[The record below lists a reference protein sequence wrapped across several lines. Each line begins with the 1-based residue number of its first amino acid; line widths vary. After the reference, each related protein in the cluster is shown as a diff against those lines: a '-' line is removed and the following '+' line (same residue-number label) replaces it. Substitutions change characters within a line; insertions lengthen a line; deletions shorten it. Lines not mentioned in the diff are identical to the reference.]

1 MPPREQSNVVQMPRR
16 RGRKRIALP
25 AEPDLDFSHLDAATV
40 ITRNYH
46 KIRFVLVGAGGT
58 GSFLAYS
65 ISRLAAV
72 LEETGRRCKIVIID
86 PDRVE
91 EGNVPRSN
99 FSEGEI
105 GGYKAQTLA
114 LRFARAWG
122 VSITSVNRK
131 FHPSLLWQSHEQ
143 SCLTILAG
151 AVDNP
156 AARRSIN
163 RALVECRSAEG
174 RTPDTWWIDCG
185 NGRETGQVLIGSA
198 TTPEQLRGAFATEL
212 LCNTL
217 PSPAMQRPDLLR
229 ADPDEGQKLKQR
241 LSCLQL
247 MLMNEQSLMI
257 NQRMANEAGEMLTQL
272 LLYRNLQRFATFVD
286 TKLGVQTSEY
296 TTPEAVARSIRKS
309 DTGFLL
315 DASVLEDEYDQAF
328 EDAA

>member
-1 MPPREQSNVVQMPRR
+1 MPPHDQSNVVVLPS
-16 RGRKRIALP
+16 RGGKRRIALP
-25 AEPDLDFSHLDAATV
+25 AEHDLDLSHLDAATV
-40 ITRNYH
+40 ITRNY
-46 KIRFVLVGAGGT
+46 KTVRFVQVGAGGN
-58 GSFLAYS
+58 GSFLAYN
-65 ISRLAAV
+65 IARLAAV

-99 FSEGEI
+99 FSESEI
-105 GGYKAQTLA
+105 GGYKAQALA
-114 LRFARAWG
+114 LRFSRAWG
-122 VSITSVNRK
+122 VCITAVNRK

-143 SCLTILAG
+143 NCLTVMAG

-156 AARRSIN
+156 GARRAIN
-163 RALVECRSAEG
+163 RALVACREAEG
-174 RTPDTWWIDCG
+174 RTPETWWIDCG

-198 TTPEQLRGAFATEL
+198 TTPEQLRGAFATEM
-212 LCNTL
+212 LCQSL

-229 ADPDEGQKLKQR
+229 ATDEGPKRRQR

-257 NQRMANEAGEMLTQL
+257 NQRIANEAGEMLTQL

-296 TTPEAVARSIRKS
+296 TTPEAVARSIRKKRT
-309 DTGFLL
+309 DFLL
-315 DASVLEDEYDQAF
+315 DASVLEEEYDQAF

>member
-1 MPPREQSNVVQMPRR
+1 MPPRKTSNVITMPRR
-16 RGRKRIALP
+16 PRRARIALP
-25 AEPDLDFSHLDAATV
+25 PEPELDFSHLDAATV
-40 ITRNYH
+40 ITRNYRT
-46 KIRFVLVGAGGT
+46 IRFVQAGAGGT
-58 GSFLAYS
+58 GSFLAQG

-72 LEETGRRCKIVIID
+72 LEETGRRVKYVIID

-99 FSEGEI
+99 FSESEI
-105 GGYKAQTLA
+105 GRYKAQTLA
-114 LRFARAWG
+114 LRFSRAWG
-122 VSITSVNRK
+122 VEITSVNMK

-143 SCLTILAG
+143 NCLTVLVG

-163 RALVECRSAEG
+163 LALKAARDTEG

-185 NGRETGQVLIGSA
+185 NDRETGQVLIGSA
-198 TTPEQLRGAFATEL
+198 TTPEQLRGAFAINP
-212 LCNTL
+212 LCQSL

-229 ADPDEGQKLKQR
+229 AVKEGPKRKRR

-257 NQRMANEAGEMLTQL
+257 NQRIAIEAGEILTQL

-296 TTPEAVARSIRKS
+296 TTPEAVARSIRMKQT
-309 DTGFLL
+309 DFLL
-315 DASVLEDEYDQAF
+315 DATVLEEEQFVA
-328 EDAA
+328 EEAA